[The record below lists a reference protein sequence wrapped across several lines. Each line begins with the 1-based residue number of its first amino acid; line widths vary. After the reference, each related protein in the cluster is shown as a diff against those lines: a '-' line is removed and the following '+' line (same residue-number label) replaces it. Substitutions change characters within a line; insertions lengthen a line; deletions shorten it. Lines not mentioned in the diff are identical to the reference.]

1 VAGRNFLEN
10 MREIAHIRLPKPF
23 GMLQCNARINGNAAQ
38 ILCGGLLSDR
48 RSPRE
53 RGYKINRDVNRPMT
67 DRTIGL
73 DHGLTDYGDRDF
85 SRYLR
90 RSFAQSMGYSRAML
104 DKPVIGIAYTG
115 SDFNNC
121 HRHFPELLAAVKRGV
136 LAAGALPLEF
146 PTISLGEVFL
156 TPTSLKYRNLMA
168 MDTEEMIRAQP
179 MDAVVLM
186 GGCDKT
192 VPAQLMGAVSA
203 DRPAIAL
210 VAGPMMTGRHRG
222 ERLGACTDCR
232 RFWAR
237 YRAGD
242 IDAEEISE
250 VEGRLAVTAGTC
262 AVMGTAST
270 MACLTEALGLCLPG
284 TAAIPAVHADRL
296 RAAEATGAAAVKL
309 IGSTRTP
316 AQLIN
321 KNSVENALR
330 VLLALG
336 GSTNAVIHLT
346 AIAGRAGVKVSLD
359 QLNSLSDTTPVLVNL
374 KPVGNGYM
382 EDFCAAGG
390 MGSLLRE
397 LKPQLHLDCMTVTGE
412 TLGERLAADA
422 QDVINDYVDRA
433 IIAAADKPLE
443 PAGGLVALF
452 GNLAPQGAILKRSAA
467 DARLFEH
474 EGKAVVFSS
483 LEDLAARI
491 DDPQLDV
498 AADDILVL
506 QNAGPH
512 AEACMPE
519 AGYLPIPKKLAQ
531 KGVKDMVRISDARM
545 SGTAFGTIVLHVTP
559 DAASG
564 GPLGL
569 VKTGDRIRLSVK
581 NRRIELLVDDAELKK
596 RAAAAP
602 TRMKMPER
610 GYSKLFAEQITGA
623 DEGCDFRFLMSR

>member
-1 VAGRNFLEN
+1 MTTGE
-10 MREIAHIRLPKPF
+10 REA
-23 GMLQCNARINGNAAQ
+23 
-38 ILCGGLLSDR
+38 
-48 RSPRE
+48 
-53 RGYKINRDVNRPMT
+53 
-67 DRTIGL
+67 GL
-73 DHGLTDYGDRDF
+73 DRGLTDYGDRDF
-85 SRYLR
+85 SRYMR
-90 RSFAQSMGYSRAML
+90 RSFAQSMGYSRALL

-203 DRPAIAL
+203 GRPAVAL
-210 VAGPMMTGRHRG
+210 LAGPMMTGRYRG

-242 IDAEEISE
+242 IDAAEISDI
-250 VEGRLAVTAGTC
+250 EGQLAVTAGTC

-309 IGSTRTP
+309 IGSQLKP
-316 AQLIN
+316 AQIITE
-321 KNSVENALR
+321 KSVENTLR

-336 GSTNAVIHLT
+336 GSTNGIIHLT
-346 AIAGRAGVKVSLD
+346 AIAGRAGVKVSLE
-359 QLNSLSDTTPVLVNL
+359 QLNKLSDSTPVLVNL

-390 MGSLLRE
+390 MGALMRE
-397 LKPQLHLDCMTVTGE
+397 LKPLLHLDCVTVTGE
-412 TLGERLAADA
+412 TLAERLDGEAGDF
-422 QDVINDYVDRA
+422 VDRS
-433 IIAAADKPLE
+433 IIAELKKPLE
-443 PAGGLVALF
+443 PSGGLVALF
-452 GNLAPQGAILKRSAA
+452 GNLAPKGAILKRSAA
-467 DARLFEH
+467 DAKLFEH
-474 EGKAVVFSS
+474 EGRAVVFSS
-483 LEDLAARI
+483 LADLAARI
-491 DDPQLDV
+491 DDPALQV
-498 AADDILVL
+498 EPADILVL

-512 AEACMPE
+512 SPACMPE

-531 KGVKDMVRISDARM
+531 RGIKDMIRISDARM

-569 VKTGDRIRLSVK
+569 VKNGDRIRLSVK
-581 NRRIELLVDDAELKK
+581 GRRIELLVEDAELKK
-596 RAAAAP
+596 RAAAAAAQ
-602 TRMKMPER
+602 MKIPER
-610 GYSKLFAEQITGA
+610 GYAKLFAEQILGA
-623 DEGCDFRFLMSR
+623 DEGCDFEFLMPR